1 MTDKR
6 SAGSYT
12 HSHKKNAM
20 SKHKI
25 LTSFAKIPCKA
36 PCKALDTLDNAFII
50 FAASGKRQ
58 AASGKRQAAS
68 GKRQAASGKRQAA

>member
-58 AASGKRQAAS
+58 AASGKRQAA
-68 GKRQAASGKRQAA
+68 